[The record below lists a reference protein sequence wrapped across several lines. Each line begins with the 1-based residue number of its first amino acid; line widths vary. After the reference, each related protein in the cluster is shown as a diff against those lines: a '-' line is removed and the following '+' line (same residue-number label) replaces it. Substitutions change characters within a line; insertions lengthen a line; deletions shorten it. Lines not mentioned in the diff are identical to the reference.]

1 MIYLF
6 IFNQESAK
14 SAAEVARKH
23 FANVESVWG
32 DNGLEQIIKDDS
44 ILGVAVVLAGQA
56 QVLIS
61 ISKRNS
67 LVVINFV

>member
-1 MIYLF
+1 M
-6 IFNQESAK
+6 EC
-14 SAAEVARKH
+14 
-23 FANVESVWG
+23 VWG
-32 DNGLEQIIKDDS
+32 DHGLEQIIKDDS

-67 LVVINFV
+67 LVVISFVLFF

>member
-1 MIYLF
+1 M
-6 IFNQESAK
+6 EC
-14 SAAEVARKH
+14 
-23 FANVESVWG
+23 VWG
-32 DNGLEQIIKDDS
+32 DNGLEQIIKEDS

-67 LVVINFV
+67 LVVISFVLFF